1 MNIVCDDGTKAVLE
15 IQYQWLKA
23 TNKLVDLSSHA
34 QAPATFADTKATL
47 EMVLMTM
54 PAGWTP
60 PVVEPPV
67 VPPVVPPASDFET
80 EVVDCL
86 HEIIGL
92 LSTMAGQD

>member
-1 MNIVCDDGTKAVLE
+1 MNIKCDDGTMSVE
-15 IQYQWLKA
+15 DNQYKWLKA
-23 TNKLVDLSSHA
+23 TNKLVDLSNYP
-34 QAPATFADTKATL
+34 QAPITFAGTIATL
-47 EMVLMTM
+47 NAVLATM
-54 PAGWTP
+54 PVGWTP